1 MIDLNNQIKALEAAA
16 NDANSHALFHSDQ
29 DVRDQWTR
37 KALTFRQA
45 AERVRETQLAQAA

>member
-45 AERVRETQLAQAA
+45 AERVREKQLVQAA

>member
-37 KALTFRQA
+37 KALAFRKA
-45 AERVRETQLAQAA
+45 AERVREKQLARAA